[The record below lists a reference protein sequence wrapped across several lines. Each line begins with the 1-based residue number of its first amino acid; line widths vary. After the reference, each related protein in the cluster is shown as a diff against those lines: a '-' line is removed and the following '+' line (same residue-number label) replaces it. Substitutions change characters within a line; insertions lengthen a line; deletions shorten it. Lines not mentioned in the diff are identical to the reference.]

1 MKGDTAPTLLSAW
14 KDHRAVDHHCHP
26 LRRWPFQLTALE
38 LRSAFTEAL
47 DPEMAEQHVIHSAGY
62 QAALHRIALALGC
75 EPTEAAVL
83 ERRAS
88 AEPER
93 YARQLL
99 DRPPTEVML
108 VDRGFS
114 SAESFT
120 LQEQQ
125 RATGIAQREIIR
137 LETLAESLVKTANDP
152 REWFAAT
159 RAALRT
165 AIEGGAVGVKSIC
178 AYRASLELQP
188 VDTDTL
194 GVAFSALRLRAER
207 GQSVRLVGD
216 SLCHALLFEAAQ
228 ECQQLE
234 VPLQVHCGFGDPD
247 EDLAQASPLGLRP
260 LFIDPT
266 YRGLRIALLHCY
278 PYHREAAYLCAVF
291 PGAYMDLSLTI
302 PFAGL
307 EGFRAMRET
316 LGLCPTS
323 KLLYASDASR
333 FPEVYFVAASLHRE
347 ALAEALGELVDRTV
361 LSTDAAVDAGRQ
373 VLAGNA
379 RRVYRLAERM
389 PAVGRTA

>member
-1 MKGDTAPTLLSAW
+1 
-14 KDHRAVDHHCHP
+14 
-26 LRRWPFQLTALE
+26 
-38 LRSAFTEAL
+38 
-47 DPEMAEQHVIHSAGY
+47 
-62 QAALHRIALALGC
+62 
-75 EPTEAAVL
+75 
-83 ERRAS
+83 
-88 AEPER
+88 
-93 YARQLL
+93 
-99 DRPPTEVML
+99 ML
-108 VDRGFS
+108 VDQGFS

-120 LQEQQ
+120 LHEQQ
-125 RATGIAQREIIR
+125 RATGIPQREIIR
-137 LETLAESLVKTANDP
+137 LETLAETLVKTATDR
-152 REWFAAT
+152 REWFGAT
-159 RAALRT
+159 RAALR
-165 AIEGGAVGVKSIC
+165 AGMEEGAVGVKSIC
-178 AYRASLELQP
+178 ASRASLELQP
-188 VDTDTL
+188 VDTDSL

-207 GQSVRLVGD
+207 SQSVRLVGD

-228 ECQQLE
+228 ECQQLD

-247 EDLAQASPLGLRP
+247 EDLAATSPLGLRP
-260 LFIDPT
+260 LLIDPA

-333 FPEVYFVAASLHRE
+333 YPEVYFVAASFHRE
-347 ALAEALGELVDRTV
+347 ALAEALGELVDRAV

-379 RRVYRLAERM
+379 RRVYRLAERI
-389 PAVGRTA
+389 PAVGRTALNVLLRPAGLFYPSPEAVLLQVPPSVTPYTP